1 MSTDLVLLVFQVVCT
16 LAMVGVIWFVQL
28 VHYPL
33 YAAVGEA
40 EFGAYQAEH
49 VRRTG
54 WGVIPFMLG
63 ELGTALAALRYPG
76 PASTPEVVF
85 GLALLALI
93 WGSTFLLQVP
103 RHERLAQGRDLAA
116 ARSLVTT
123 NWLRTFG
130 WSARGALVVVLL
142 VRALRSPAT

>member
-1 MSTDLVLLVFQVVCT
+1 MTFDLSLLLFQAVCT

-33 YAAVGEA
+33 YAAVGEG
-40 EFGAYQAEH
+40 EFQAYQAQH

-54 WGVIPFMLG
+54 WVVIPLMLG

-76 PASTPEVVF
+76 PASAAEVAL
-85 GLALLALI
+85 GLALLGLI

-103 RHERLAQGRDLAA
+103 RHERLARGRDLES

-123 NWLRTFG
+123 NWLRTLG

-142 VRALRSPAT
+142 VRALRASAA